1 MSYVIQAVLSNP
13 RRPEC
18 DQITIP
24 FPIPFDQYDKTIE
37 MLQAIDLG
45 FSVNRDCTVDEV
57 NSRYSVL
64 NTLVGTLVNIDQL
77 DYLAKRLDGFCAGEV
92 SQFQAMAHKLGL
104 SEIKDFINLT
114 YCCQQTTV
122 ITDFSD
128 LEQIGKDHTMTLNG
142 GAMPIDQYQA
152 VNGKE
157 AALQL
162 INGGRG
168 VITPYG
174 VAYDNGMKLEPVY
187 NGHQFPSYLYDHSL
201 LVLEITPKRGLV
213 EGSNPEYLYL
223 PASEHQIERTLLRV
237 GVTTL
242 HDAKIR
248 IDCDELPEKAV
259 HVATSLDRYEIF
271 PKIKTDEDLGR
282 FLVDTA
288 FMTGKF
294 SFPDEAR
301 PYLDY
306 SKIGAEQRDALGGIY
321 TPHGLVK
328 RREEA
333 PVQEETPK
341 AMLLTLTASEQS
353 YPLVLPASE
362 KQLGQAKESL
372 RIEDFAQAVIASA
385 EYTAPYLN
393 RLIPMDSITVEDANE
408 MAICLQRLKKDGE
421 IMKYCAAL
429 EVEEPSTFTEALDM
443 AIDIDDYELISD
455 SEREY
460 GRQALRRMGA
470 NDEVLEAIEGCTDF
484 DRLGSEMMDEDGV
497 RQTGFGLVRRLSK
510 PFPPAQEPDQQM
522 GGLSC

>member
-24 FPIPFDQYDKTIE
+24 FPIPVDQYDKTIE

-174 VAYDNGMKLEPVY
+174 VAYDNGMELEPVY

-237 GVTTL
+237 GITSP
-242 HDAKIR
+242 HDAQIR
-248 IDCDELPEKAV
+248 IDCNELPEK
-259 HVATSLDRYEIF
+259 
-271 PKIKTDEDLGR
+271 
-282 FLVDTA
+282 VD
-288 FMTGKF
+288 
-294 SFPDEAR
+294 
-301 PYLDY
+301 
-306 SKIGAEQRDALGGIY
+306 
-321 TPHGLVK
+321 
-328 RREEA
+328 
-333 PVQEETPK
+333 
-341 AMLLTLTASEQS
+341 
-353 YPLVLPASE
+353 
-362 KQLGQAKESL
+362 
-372 RIEDFAQAVIASA
+372 
-385 EYTAPYLN
+385 
-393 RLIPMDSITVEDANE
+393 
-408 MAICLQRLKKDGE
+408 
-421 IMKYCAAL
+421 
-429 EVEEPSTFTEALDM
+429 EALDIEYLSGDDIPAFNRMCQSIEPLKEADMEKLNAVVLFAEAGDMM
-443 AIDIDDYELISD
+443 AVRQLAENLDLFDFVPGLQTPE
-455 SEREY
+455 EY
-460 GRQALRRMGA
+460 GRHMIRESGHFDYDENLEGFYDYRRYGEQQLRQEGGQFNECGYVVYQGTMP
-470 NDEVLEAIEGCTDF
+470 LEE
-484 DRLGSEMMDEDGV
+484 LMMEDPAEKHQ
-497 RQTGFGLVRRLSK
+497 REQGL
-510 PFPPAQEPDQQM
+510 QM
-522 GGLSC
+522 GGVAQ

>member
-24 FPIPFDQYDKTIE
+24 FPIPVDQYDKTIE

-174 VAYDNGMKLEPVY
+174 VAYDNGMELEPVY

-242 HDAKIR
+242 HDAKMR
-248 IDCDELPEKAV
+248 IDWDELPEKVVNALE
-259 HVATSLDRYEIF
+259 LDHLSGS
-271 PKIKTDEDLGR
+271 D
-282 FLVDTA
+282 
-288 FMTGKF
+288 
-294 SFPDEAR
+294 
-301 PYLDY
+301 
-306 SKIGAEQRDALGGIY
+306 
-321 TPHGLVK
+321 
-328 RREEA
+328 
-333 PVQEETPK
+333 
-341 AMLLTLTASEQS
+341 
-353 YPLVLPASE
+353 LPA
-362 KQLGQAKESL
+362 
-372 RIEDFAQAVIASA
+372 
-385 EYTAPYLN
+385 LN
-393 RLIPMDSITVEDANE
+393 RMCQAIEPLKEADMEKLNAVVLFAEAGDM
-408 MAICLQRLKKDGE
+408 MAVRQLAENLDLFDFVPGLQTPE
-421 IMKYCAAL
+421 
-429 EVEEPSTFTEALDM
+429 
-443 AIDIDDYELISD
+443 
-455 SEREY
+455 EY
-460 GRQALRRMGA
+460 GRHMIRESGHFDYDENLEGFYDYRRYGEQQLRQEGGQFNECGYVVYHGTMT
-470 NDEVLEAIEGCTDF
+470 LEE
-484 DRLGSEMMDEDGV
+484 LMMEDPAEKHQ
-497 RQTGFGLVRRLSK
+497 REQGL
-510 PFPPAQEPDQQM
+510 QM
-522 GGLSC
+522 GGVAQ

>member
-24 FPIPFDQYDKTIE
+24 FPIPVDQYDKTIE

-174 VAYDNGMKLEPVY
+174 VAYDNGMELEPVY

-242 HDAKIR
+242 HDAKMR
-248 IDCDELPEKAV
+248 IDWDELPEKVVNALE
-259 HVATSLDRYEIF
+259 LDHLSGS
-271 PKIKTDEDLGR
+271 D
-282 FLVDTA
+282 
-288 FMTGKF
+288 
-294 SFPDEAR
+294 
-301 PYLDY
+301 
-306 SKIGAEQRDALGGIY
+306 
-321 TPHGLVK
+321 
-328 RREEA
+328 
-333 PVQEETPK
+333 
-341 AMLLTLTASEQS
+341 
-353 YPLVLPASE
+353 LPA
-362 KQLGQAKESL
+362 
-372 RIEDFAQAVIASA
+372 
-385 EYTAPYLN
+385 LN
-393 RLIPMDSITVEDANE
+393 RMCQAIEPLKEADMEKLNAVVLFAEAGDM
-408 MAICLQRLKKDGE
+408 MAVRQLAENLDLFDFVPGLQTPE
-421 IMKYCAAL
+421 
-429 EVEEPSTFTEALDM
+429 
-443 AIDIDDYELISD
+443 
-455 SEREY
+455 EY
-460 GRQALRRMGA
+460 GRHMIRESGHFDYDENLEGFYDYRRYGEQQIQQEGGQFNECGYVAYHGTMP
-470 NDEVLEAIEGCTDF
+470 LEE
-484 DRLGSEMMDEDGV
+484 LMMEDPAEKHQ
-497 RQTGFGLVRRLSK
+497 REQGL
-510 PFPPAQEPDQQM
+510 QM
-522 GGLSC
+522 GGLTQ

>member
-24 FPIPFDQYDKTIE
+24 FPIPVDQYDKTIE

-187 NGHQFPSYLYDHSL
+187 NGHQFPVYPYDSL
-201 LVLEITPKRGLV
+201 FMVLEITPKRGLA
-213 EGSNPEYLYL
+213 EGKNPEYLYL
-223 PASEHQIERTLLRV
+223 PAAEHQIGRTLLRV
-237 GVTTL
+237 GITSP
-242 HDAKIR
+242 HDAQIR
-248 IDCDELPEKAV
+248 IDCNELPEN
-259 HVATSLDRYEIF
+259 LDLF
-271 PKIKTDEDLGR
+271 DFVPGL
-282 FLVDTA
+282 
-288 FMTGKF
+288 
-294 SFPDEAR
+294 
-301 PYLDY
+301 
-306 SKIGAEQRDALGGIY
+306 Q
-321 TPHGLVK
+321 TP
-328 RREEA
+328 E
-333 PVQEETPK
+333 
-341 AMLLTLTASEQS
+341 
-353 YPLVLPASE
+353 
-362 KQLGQAKESL
+362 
-372 RIEDFAQAVIASA
+372 
-385 EYTAPYLN
+385 
-393 RLIPMDSITVEDANE
+393 
-408 MAICLQRLKKDGE
+408 
-421 IMKYCAAL
+421 
-429 EVEEPSTFTEALDM
+429 
-443 AIDIDDYELISD
+443 
-455 SEREY
+455 EY
-460 GRQALRRMGA
+460 GRHMIRESGHFDYDENLEGFYDYRRYGEQQLRQEGGQFNECGYVVYQGTMP
-470 NDEVLEAIEGCTDF
+470 LEE
-484 DRLGSEMMDEDGV
+484 LMMEDPAEKHQ
-497 RQTGFGLVRRLSK
+497 REQGL
-510 PFPPAQEPDQQM
+510 QM
-522 GGLSC
+522 GGVAQ

>member
-24 FPIPFDQYDKTIE
+24 FPIPVDQYDKTIE

-187 NGHQFPSYLYDHSL
+187 NGHQFPAYPYDSL
-201 LVLEITPKRGLV
+201 FMVLEITPKRGLA
-213 EGSNPEYLYL
+213 EGKNPEYLYL
-223 PASEHQIERTLLRV
+223 PAAEHQIGRTLLRV
-237 GVTTL
+237 GITSP
-242 HDAKIR
+242 HDAQIR
-248 IDCDELPEKAV
+248 IDCNELPEN
-259 HVATSLDRYEIF
+259 LDLF
-271 PKIKTDEDLGR
+271 DFVPGL
-282 FLVDTA
+282 
-288 FMTGKF
+288 
-294 SFPDEAR
+294 
-301 PYLDY
+301 
-306 SKIGAEQRDALGGIY
+306 Q
-321 TPHGLVK
+321 TP
-328 RREEA
+328 E
-333 PVQEETPK
+333 
-341 AMLLTLTASEQS
+341 
-353 YPLVLPASE
+353 
-362 KQLGQAKESL
+362 
-372 RIEDFAQAVIASA
+372 
-385 EYTAPYLN
+385 
-393 RLIPMDSITVEDANE
+393 
-408 MAICLQRLKKDGE
+408 
-421 IMKYCAAL
+421 
-429 EVEEPSTFTEALDM
+429 
-443 AIDIDDYELISD
+443 
-455 SEREY
+455 EY
-460 GRQALRRMGA
+460 GRHMIRESGHFDYDENLEGFYDYRRYGEQQLRQEGGQFNECGYVVYQDTMP
-470 NDEVLEAIEGCTDF
+470 LEE
-484 DRLGSEMMDEDGV
+484 LMMEDPAEKHQ
-497 RQTGFGLVRRLSK
+497 REQGL
-510 PFPPAQEPDQQM
+510 QM
-522 GGLSC
+522 GGVAQ

>member
-24 FPIPFDQYDKTIE
+24 FPIPVDQYDKTIE

-162 INGGRG
+162 IDGGGG

-174 VAYDNGMKLEPVY
+174 VIYDNGMVLEQQY
-187 NGHQFPSYLYDHSL
+187 NGHQFHAYPYDSCFM
-201 LVLEITPKRGLV
+201 VMEITPKYGLS
-213 EGSNPEYLYL
+213 EGKNPEYLYL
-223 PASEHQIERTLLRV
+223 PAAEQQIERTLLRV
-237 GVTTL
+237 GITEL
-242 HDAKIR
+242 HDAQVR
-248 IDCDELPEKAV
+248 IYWDEVPEKLAV
-259 HVATSLDRYEIF
+259 ALELDHLSG
-271 PKIKTDEDLGR
+271 DDL
-282 FLVDTA
+282 
-288 FMTGKF
+288 
-294 SFPDEAR
+294 P
-301 PYLDY
+301 
-306 SKIGAEQRDALGGIY
+306 ALNRMCQAI
-321 TPHGLVK
+321 
-328 RREEA
+328 
-333 PVQEETPK
+333 Q
-341 AMLLTLTASEQS
+341 TLTEADMEK
-353 YPLVLPASE
+353 LNAVVLMTEP
-362 KQLGQAKESL
+362 G
-372 RIEDFAQAVIASA
+372 D
-385 EYTAPYLN
+385 
-393 RLIPMDSITVEDANE
+393 M
-408 MAICLQRLKKDGE
+408 MAIRRLAE
-421 IMKYCAAL
+421 N
-429 EVEEPSTFTEALDM
+429 LDQFDF
-443 AIDIDDYELISD
+443 IPGIQTPE
-455 SEREY
+455 EY
-460 GRQALRRMGA
+460 GRYMIRESGRFEF
-470 NDEVLEAIEGCTDF
+470 DENLE
-484 DRLGSEMMDEDGV
+484 
-497 RQTGFGLVRRLSK
+497 GFYNYKQYG
-510 PFPPAQEPDQQM
+510 EQM
-522 GGLSC
+522 GGQS

>member
-57 NSRYSVL
+57 NSRYNVL

-104 SEIKDFINLT
+104 FEIKDFINLT

-174 VAYDNGMKLEPVY
+174 VAYDNGMELEPVY

-242 HDAKIR
+242 HDAKMR
-248 IDCDELPEKAV
+248 IDWDELPEKVVNALE
-259 HVATSLDRYEIF
+259 LDHLSGS
-271 PKIKTDEDLGR
+271 D
-282 FLVDTA
+282 
-288 FMTGKF
+288 
-294 SFPDEAR
+294 
-301 PYLDY
+301 
-306 SKIGAEQRDALGGIY
+306 
-321 TPHGLVK
+321 
-328 RREEA
+328 
-333 PVQEETPK
+333 
-341 AMLLTLTASEQS
+341 
-353 YPLVLPASE
+353 LPA
-362 KQLGQAKESL
+362 
-372 RIEDFAQAVIASA
+372 
-385 EYTAPYLN
+385 LN
-393 RLIPMDSITVEDANE
+393 RMCQSIEPLKEADMEKLNAVVLFAEAGDM
-408 MAICLQRLKKDGE
+408 MAVRQLAENLDLFDFVPGLQTPE
-421 IMKYCAAL
+421 
-429 EVEEPSTFTEALDM
+429 
-443 AIDIDDYELISD
+443 
-455 SEREY
+455 EY
-460 GRQALRRMGA
+460 GRHMIRESGHFDYDENLEGFYDYRRYGEQQLRQEGGQFNECGYVVYQGTMP
-470 NDEVLEAIEGCTDF
+470 LEE
-484 DRLGSEMMDEDGV
+484 LMMEDPAEKHQ
-497 RQTGFGLVRRLSK
+497 REQGL
-510 PFPPAQEPDQQM
+510 QM
-522 GGLSC
+522 GGVAQ